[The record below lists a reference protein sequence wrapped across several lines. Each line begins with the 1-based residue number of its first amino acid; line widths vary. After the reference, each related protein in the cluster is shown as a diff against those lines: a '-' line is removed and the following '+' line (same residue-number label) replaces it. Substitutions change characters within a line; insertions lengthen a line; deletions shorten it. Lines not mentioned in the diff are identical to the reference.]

1 MIMMFWGFGVHARVH
16 GPQNRMKIEGSQQL
30 DFRRENNQGT

>member
-30 DFRRENNQGT
+30 NFRCKKD